1 MANPQVPQGTINR
14 LRGSVVITDFPQLN
28 VTAPYLGRA
37 GIVMRFEGPV
47 TARIPTLTG
56 AVNSPEPYQ
65 EVSISI
71 NLLKTQGLAAQY
83 KNQIELN
90 SVLGDVTVIPDTS
103 TLPSYQL
110 VNCSIESV
118 ADLNFAGENPDFPL
132 VIKGFYQINGSLFD
146 GV

>member
-28 VTAPYLGRA
+28 VTAPYLGRG
-37 GIVMRFEGPV
+37 GIVMRFGGNI

-65 EVSISI
+65 EVTITV

-83 KNQIELN
+83 KSQIEDN
-90 SVLGDVTVIPDTS
+90 SILGNITVTPDAS
-103 TLPSYQL
+103 TLPTYQL
-110 VNCSIESV
+110 VNCSIENV
-118 ADLNFAGENPDFPL
+118 ADLNFAGENPDYPVTL
-132 VIKGFYQINGSLFD
+132 VGYYQINSSLFNL
-146 GV
+146 